1 MADIYADLAFLKS
14 ILSFTRDP
22 SISMEDK
29 YYDIILVIYNQ
40 LDKKIYHNP
49 RAKAIG
55 ERINPNL
62 VYSIANGF
70 KDCVDKYG
78 RDEAVN
84 ILDKRVTKAVKDV
97 TKQSDE
103 ELDKE
108 LRNAKIVSDL
118 LINGIHIEK

>member
-1 MADIYADLAFLKS
+1 MADVYADLAFLKS

-62 VYSIANGF
+62 VYSIASSF

-84 ILDKRVTKAVKDV
+84 ILDKRVTKAVKAV
-97 TKQSDE
+97 TKQTDE

-108 LRNAKIVSDL
+108 LRNAKIISDL
-118 LINGIHIEK
+118 LVNGIHIEE